1 MDPGDGSE
9 TVEEA
14 FGVASFA
21 VVSSPVKALAELV
34 VEWKGGG
41 CERLVMVVS
50 ECCGRGKTNDF
61 GDEVFDDGGKIEGGA
76 T

>member
-1 MDPGDGSE
+1 MDPGDGGE
-9 TVEEA
+9 VVKEA
-14 FGVASFA
+14 LGVASFI

-34 VEWKGGG
+34 VKWEGGER
-41 CERLVMVVS
+41 ERLVMVVG
-50 ECCGRGKTNDF
+50 EGCGRGKTIDF